1 MLGCSDQWVEL
12 VRWLW
17 NYGNE
22 RAIAI
27 AAMDARRR
35 GYLDSS
41 IARETCSHTHQARK
55 NCANPTFSLPSRRSK
70 CRSNREPPPLSR
82 AHPSSHVLRRTSL
95 RPHQGIKSRGKHRAS
110 LLSTMTLASVEE
122 DEHIEEQVSEE
133 AVSKACDVLQES
145 GANRQRTSAKSFKES
160 TVENMKHELAD
171 THATRVDE
179 VE

>member
-1 MLGCSDQWVEL
+1 
-12 VRWLW
+12 
-17 NYGNE
+17 
-22 RAIAI
+22 
-27 AAMDARRR
+27 
-35 GYLDSS
+35 
-41 IARETCSHTHQARK
+41 
-55 NCANPTFSLPSRRSK
+55 
-70 CRSNREPPPLSR
+70 
-82 AHPSSHVLRRTSL
+82 
-95 RPHQGIKSRGKHRAS
+95 
-110 LLSTMTLASVEE
+110 MTLASVEE